1 MKQKITDYFTRGH
14 QRSLQAKKNIAT
26 SLLIKGIS
34 IAISL
39 ILVPLT
45 INYINPTQYGIW
57 LTLSSIIAWFSFFDI
72 GFGNGLRNK
81 FAEAKAT
88 GNIEKARIYIST
100 TYSFLFIIFCG
111 VWVLFFL
118 VNFFLDWSRIL
129 NTPSDMTEELSK
141 LALIVF
147 SFFCMQIVLKTINTI
162 LIADQKSAKS
172 AFLDMLGQLVALVII
187 FVLTSTTSGSL
198 LNLGLALGFAPIFIL
213 IIASFFFFNK
223 DYRSFTPS
231 FKYVRIDQGKDIF
244 KLGSKFFII
253 QIAAIVIY
261 QTNNIIISQICGPK
275 EVTVYNIAFKY
286 FGILSMG
293 FTIILTPFWSAFT
306 EAKVLN
312 DYEWM
317 NKILKKLKMA
327 WGILVLGA
335 LFLLLFSQYFYYL
348 WIGDSV
354 IIPFNVSLSI
364 FAYIIVFNWCAIFS
378 QITAGLGKIK
388 LQLYSAILACLV
400 NIPLSIF
407 LGNIYGIVGIISATT
422 LLSLISAVWNPIQI
436 KMILTKTAKGIWNE

>member
-1 MKQKITDYFTRGH
+1 
-14 QRSLQAKKNIAT
+14 
-26 SLLIKGIS
+26 
-34 IAISL
+34 
-39 ILVPLT
+39 
-45 INYINPTQYGIW
+45 
-57 LTLSSIIAWFSFFDI
+57 
-72 GFGNGLRNK
+72 
-81 FAEAKAT
+81 
-88 GNIEKARIYIST
+88 
-100 TYSFLFIIFCG
+100 
-111 VWVLFFL
+111 